1 MLLAQPL
8 TIAVMA
14 HLHHPIASPYPG
26 GLEMHTA
33 LLTEELTAR
42 GHSVTL
48 FAKDGSRGPGTV
60 VPVLNA
66 GFTFTKYLD
75 GPDRDAQTHLLDNA
89 QRLTLARVNEGE
101 FDVVINNSLSPLPHA
116 DPPRQPMLTILHT
129 PPLPRVTD
137 VFDAAGYTPTPRQ
150 KFVSVSAANALQWRT
165 HLRNINV
172 VHNGIRLEEWRTAG
186 LARRRPNTAVWSGR
200 ITPEKGLHVAIE
212 AAALAGMRIRFA
224 GPISDQDYFDRTIAP
239 LLSESVQHVG
249 HLDHGQ
255 LASFLSSGAV
265 FISSPLWAEPFGLST
280 VEAMACGTPVAALP
294 CGAMAEII
302 DERAGVVAR
311 GFAAADLAVAIEQAR
326 HADSVEVRAS
336 ASRFA
341 AEVMIT
347 SYEKHLGE
355 LVGQGLLTDAEI
367 LAS

>member
-1 MLLAQPL
+1 MLLAHPL
-8 TIAVMA
+8 SIAVMA

-42 GHSVTL
+42 GHAVTL
-48 FAKDGSRGPGTV
+48 FAKAGSRVPATV
-60 VPVLNA
+60 APVLDA
-66 GFTFTKYLD
+66 GFTFTRHPD
-75 GPDRDAQTHLLDNA
+75 GPARDAQTHLLDGA
-89 QRLTLARVNEGE
+89 QRVTLDLINEGD

-116 DPPRQPMLTILHT
+116 NPPRQPMLTILHT

-137 VFDAAGYTPTPRQ
+137 VFDADGYSPTPRH
-150 KFVSVSAANALQWRT
+150 KIVSVSAANALQWKS
-165 HLRNINV
+165 HLQNISV

-186 LARRRPNTAVWSGR
+186 GVRRRPNTAVWSGR

-224 GPISDQDYFDRTIAP
+224 GPISDRDYFDKTIAP
-239 LLSESVQHVG
+239 LLSASVQHVG

-294 CGAMAEII
+294 CGAMTEVI
-302 DERAGVVAR
+302 DDRAGVVAQ
-311 GFAAADLAVAIEQAR
+311 GFAATDLALAVEQAR
-326 HADSVEVRAS
+326 QLDGNSVRAS
-336 ASRFA
+336 AARFA

-347 SYEKHLGE
+347 SYENHLRA
-355 LVGQGLLTDAEI
+355 LVSQDLLADIEM

>member
-1 MLLAQPL
+1 MLHAQSL
-8 TIAVMA
+8 SIAVMA

-48 FAKDGSRGPGTV
+48 FAKGGSQTAGTV
-60 VPVLNA
+60 VPVLDA
-66 GFTFTKYLD
+66 GFHFARHPEGPARAAQTRHLD
-75 GPDRDAQTHLLDNA
+75 DAQRAT
-89 QRLTLARVNEGE
+89 LTLIDEGN

-116 DPPRQPMLTILHT
+116 DPPTAPMLTILHT
-129 PPLPRVTD
+129 PPLPRVTA
-137 VFDAAGYTPTPRQ
+137 VFEAAGYSTSPRQ
-150 KFVSVSAANALQWRT
+150 RFVSVSMANARQWRN
-165 HLRNINV
+165 HLDDISI
-172 VHNGIRLEEWRTAG
+172 VHNGIRLAEWQSGAPT
-186 LARRRPNTAVWSGR
+186 RRRSGTAVWAGR

-212 AAALAGMRIRFA
+212 AAMLAGMRIRFA
-224 GPISDQDYFDRTIAP
+224 GPISDQDYFTRTIAP

-249 HLDHGQ
+249 HLNHGQ

-265 FISSPLWAEPFGLST
+265 FIASPLWAEPFGLTT

-302 DERAGVVAR
+302 DHRGGVVAD
-311 GFAAADLAVAIEQAR
+311 GFSAADLALAIEQAR
-326 HADSVEVRAS
+326 RADSSMVRAS
-336 ASRFA
+336 AARFGA
-341 AEVMIT
+341 DVMIAN
-347 SYEKHLGE
+347 YEQHLNA
-355 LVGQGLLTDAEI
+355 LVAQDTIADSEM

>member
-1 MLLAQPL
+1 MLLAHPL

-48 FAKDGSRGPGTV
+48 FAKDGSRTPGTV
-60 VPVLNA
+60 VPVLDA
-66 GFTFTKYLD
+66 EFTFIKYPD

-89 QRLTLARVNEGE
+89 QRVTLDLVDKGA

-116 DPPRQPMLTILHT
+116 NPPRHPMLSILHT

-137 VFDAAGYTPTPRQ
+137 VFDAADYSPPPRHR
-150 KFVSVSAANALQWRT
+150 FVSVSAANALQWKN
-165 HLRNINV
+165 HLQNISV

-186 LARRRPNTAVWSGR
+186 PARRRPNTAVWSGR

-212 AAALAGMRIRFA
+212 AATLAGMRIRFA

-302 DERAGVVAR
+302 DDRAGVVAK
-311 GFAAADLAVAIEQAR
+311 GFSAADLALSVEQAR
-326 HADSVEVRAS
+326 GADGREVQAS

-341 AEVMIT
+341 AEVMID

-355 LVGQGLLTDAEI
+355 LVGQNLLAASEM

>member
-42 GHSVTL
+42 GHAVTL
-48 FAKDGSRGPGTV
+48 FAKNGSRVPGTLA
-60 VPVLNA
+60 PVLDA
-66 GFTFTKYLD
+66 GFTFTKYPD
-75 GPDRDAQTHLLDNA
+75 GPDREAQAHLLDGA
-89 QRLTLARVNEGE
+89 QRLTLDRINEGP

-137 VFDAAGYTPTPRQ
+137 VFESATYSPTPRQ
-150 KFVSVSAANALQWRT
+150 RFVSVSAANAQQWKNHLQ
-165 HLRNINV
+165 NVSV
-172 VHNGIRLEEWRTAG
+172 VHNGIRLEEWQIAG
-186 LARRRPNTAVWSGR
+186 RARRQPNTAVWSGR

-212 AAALAGMRIRFA
+212 AASLAGMGISFA
-224 GPISDQDYFDRTIAP
+224 GPISDQDYFDKTIAP

-249 HLDHGQ
+249 HLDHVQ

-302 DERAGVVAR
+302 DDRAGVVAK
-311 GFAAADLAVAIEQAR
+311 GFAAADLALAIEQAR
-326 HADSVEVRAS
+326 RADGNQVQAS

-341 AEVMIT
+341 AGVMIT
-347 SYEKHLGE
+347 SYEEHLRE
-355 LVGQGLLTDAEI
+355 LLAQDLLTDPKM